1 MSMKLEENRI
11 IDDASFF
18 SLLKIKYN
26 LHICRIIEESWNNF
40 SCPIELIVFLE
51 AIRRVEKN
59 HDLQMEFENGESEWL
74 KEFNSLSLIEKKLIN
89 HLMVNPQVRGIL
101 IQYSG
106 YQIIRQLFIK
116 YKIFHID
123 QGFTLWHLLSTKSSF
138 AREMIEGFNTLK
150 ISGNREVLHRIQK
163 AYSDMENLFHRY
175 GQLEVISINFHFPN
189 HSVDEAGYD
198 RFIRKIQPILE
209 KVQSSLQGDQRLVKG
224 YFKLED
230 DGQDGLRYSCILIY
244 PKEAKV
250 TKQIIENQIKP
261 LIEMTNVRMDDWGR
275 TVDQIAGKRVTGA
288 IENLDDLH
296 NFCHWHLGFYYM
308 YDVYLSL
315 NPVVQNRYALKINH
329 IESHDWNIDLL
340 VTQEDFD
347 WERVIQYHTL
357 QNYSADSNVV
367 WKVDHLPEAYIQ
379 KHQYLEVFVNEI
391 DLSGRDLDSKRVLQ
405 YLEIFNDTLLN
416 SDEPFFKFDIA
427 ATTKKKNQI
436 RVTRLGNQFLF
447 LYKYFKQRNIS
458 IENIQM
464 YNAQRGGVL
473 SQLLTSNLWHKILS
487 VQESGAQYETHSIFL
502 NKKKLSYFNEIL
514 RNSGFVDAKG
524 MFSGREISYAEAD
537 LEAKKKS
544 TEKRNILYFI
554 KQTETTTSYVKSLFK
569 HDSFVTRVQFYCTS
583 LKDLDFFS
591 KNLTEFLRIYKRK
604 PLLKGLK
611 GYFLVWLLGNDGL
624 PFVDM
629 IFILEYSKNYENR
642 EFIIQ
647 LDNEWKAFNQS
658 KMKPEVCFNFNP
670 QVREEADLSF
680 TIPSLRQRFVAVEA
694 SDRKLKQDIYHNI
707 VPFFTFRH
715 FFLGPRIQKKKLFSK
730 GSMTTSK

>member
-1 MSMKLEENRI
+1 MNLDEKI
-11 IDDASFF
+11 ILDDLYFF
-18 SLLKIKYN
+18 SLLRFKYMAS
-26 LHICRIIEESWNNF
+26 LCYCLEYQWDNF
-40 SCPIELIVFLE
+40 SCPNELIVFLE
-51 AIRRVEKN
+51 AIRRIERN
-59 HDLQMEFENGESEWL
+59 YDLKAEYENIGDEWF
-74 KEFNSLSLIEKKLIN
+74 KEFNLLTLVEKKVIN
-89 HLMVNPQVRGIL
+89 HLMLNSQERGVC

-116 YKIFHID
+116 YRIFQESH
-123 QGFTLWHLLSTKSSF
+123 GFILWHLFLKKDSF
-138 AREMIEGFNTLK
+138 YSEMIEGFNRLK
-150 ISGNREVLHRIQK
+150 QSGDSGVIHRIQK
-163 AYSDMENLFHRY
+163 ACRDMEKLFYRY

-189 HSVDEAGYD
+189 HSVDEVGYD
-198 RFIRKIQPILE
+198 RFIRNIKPILE
-209 KVQSSLQGDQRLVKG
+209 KVQLSLHGDQRLVKG

-230 DGQDGLRYSCILIY
+230 DGQYGLRYSCILIY

-250 TKQIIENQIKP
+250 TKQVIENQLKP

-275 TVDQIAGKRVTGA
+275 TVDQIAGKRVSGA
-288 IENLDDLH
+288 IEHLEDLH
-296 NFCHWHLGFYYM
+296 NFCHWHLGFYYL
-308 YDVYLSL
+308 YDFYFSL

-329 IESHDWNIDLL
+329 IESHEWNIDLL
-340 VTQEDFD
+340 VTQEDSD
-347 WERVIQYHTL
+347 RERVIQYHTL

-405 YLEIFNDTLLN
+405 YLEIFNDTLLH

-427 ATTKKKNQI
+427 VTTKKKNQI

-464 YNAQRGGVL
+464 YNTQRGGVL
-473 SQLLTSNLWHKILS
+473 SQLLSSNLWHKVLS
-487 VQESGAQYETHSIFL
+487 VQEPEAQYETHSIFL
-502 NKKKLSYFNEIL
+502 NQKKLSYFNDVL
-514 RNSGFVDAKG
+514 RNSGLIAAKERFG
-524 MFSGREISYAEAD
+524 GREISYAETD
-537 LEAKKKS
+537 SEAKKKS

-554 KQTETTTSYVKSLFK
+554 KQTEATTSYVKSLFK

-591 KNLTEFLRIYKRK
+591 KNLTEFLRVYKRK

-629 IFILEYSKNYENR
+629 IFILEYSKNYENK

-647 LDNEWKAFNQS
+647 LDKEWKAFNQG
-658 KMKPEVCFNFNP
+658 KVKLETVIAP
-670 QVREEADLSF
+670 QVREDTDLSF
-680 TIPSLRQRFVAVEA
+680 IIPSLRQRFVAVEA
-694 SDRKLKQDIYHNI
+694 SDRKLKQDIYHTI

-715 FFLGPRIQKKKLFSK
+715 FFLAVNVNKKKLFSK
-730 GSMTTSK
+730 GSAIKSK

>member
-59 HDLQMEFENGESEWL
+59 HDLQMEFENGEGEWL

-89 HLMVNPQVRGIL
+89 HLMANPQVRGIL

-163 AYSDMENLFHRY
+163 AYRDMEKLFYRY

-189 HSVDEAGYD
+189 HSVEEAGYD
-198 RFIRKIQPILE
+198 RFIRNIKPILE
-209 KVQSSLQGDQRLVKG
+209 KVQLSLHGDQRLVKG

-230 DGQDGLRYSCILIY
+230 DGQYGLRYSCILIY

-275 TVDQIAGKRVTGA
+275 TVDQIAGKRVSGA
-288 IENLDDLH
+288 IEHLEDLH
-296 NFCHWHLGFYYM
+296 NFCHWHLGFYYL
-308 YDVYLSL
+308 YDFYFSL

-340 VTQEDFD
+340 VTQEDSD

-405 YLEIFNDTLLN
+405 YLEIFNDTLLH

-427 ATTKKKNQI
+427 VTTKKKNQI

-458 IENIQM
+458 VENIQM
-464 YNAQRGGVL
+464 YNSQRGGVL
-473 SQLLTSNLWHKILS
+473 SQLLSSNLWHKVLS
-487 VQESGAQYETHSIFL
+487 VQEPEAQYETHSIFL
-502 NKKKLSYFNEIL
+502 NQKKLSYFNDVL
-514 RNSGFVDAKG
+514 RNSGLIAAKERFG
-524 MFSGREISYAEAD
+524 GREISYAETD
-537 LEAKKKS
+537 SEAKKKS

-554 KQTETTTSYVKSLFK
+554 KQTEATTSYVKSLFK
-569 HDSFVTRVQFYCTS
+569 HDSFVTRIQFYCTS

-591 KNLTEFLRIYKRK
+591 KNLTEFLRVYKRK

-629 IFILEYSKNYENR
+629 IFILEYSKNYENK

-647 LDNEWKAFNQS
+647 LDKEWKAFNQD
-658 KMKPEVCFNFNP
+658 KVKLETVIAP
-670 QVREEADLSF
+670 QVREDTDLSF
-680 TIPSLRQRFVAVEA
+680 IIPSLRQRFVAVEA

>member
-1 MSMKLEENRI
+1 MNLDENRI
-11 IDDASFF
+11 LDDMYFF
-18 SLLKIKYN
+18 SLLKFKYIAS
-26 LHICRIIEESWNNF
+26 LCYCLESQWNNS
-40 SCPIELIVFLE
+40 SCSAELIVFLE
-51 AIRRVEKN
+51 AIRRIEKN
-59 HDLQMEFENGESEWL
+59 YDLKTEYENIGDEWL
-74 KEFNSLSLIEKKLIN
+74 KEFNLLSQVEKKVIN
-89 HLMVNPQVRGIL
+89 HLMVNSQERGIH
-101 IQYSG
+101 IQYGG
-106 YQIIRQLFIK
+106 YQLIRQLFIK
-116 YKIFHID
+116 YGIFQESH
-123 QGFTLWHLLSTKSSF
+123 GFILWHLINKKDSF
-138 AREMIEGFNTLK
+138 YIEMIEGFSRLK
-150 ISGNREVLHRIQK
+150 QSGNREVLHHIQK
-163 AYSDMENLFHRY
+163 AYGDMEKLFYRY

-189 HSVDEAGYD
+189 RSIDEVGYD
-198 RFIRKIQPILE
+198 RFIRNIKPILE
-209 KVQSSLQGDQRLVKG
+209 KIQLSLHGDQRLVRG

-230 DGQDGLRYSCILIY
+230 DGQYGLCYSCILIY
-244 PKEAKV
+244 PKESKV
-250 TKQIIENQIKP
+250 TKQVIENQLKP

-275 TVDQIAGKRVTGA
+275 TVDQIAGKRVSGA
-288 IENLDDLH
+288 IEHLEDLH
-296 NFCHWHLGFYYM
+296 NFCHWHLGFYYL
-308 YDVYLSL
+308 YDFYFSL

-340 VTQEDFD
+340 VTQEDSD

-379 KHQYLEVFVNEI
+379 KHYYLEVFVNEI

-405 YLEIFNDTLLN
+405 YLEIFNDTLLHA
-416 SDEPFFKFDIA
+416 DGPFFKFDIA

-458 IENIQM
+458 SENIQM

-487 VQESGAQYETHSIFL
+487 VQEPESQYETHSIFL
-502 NKKKLSYFNEIL
+502 NQKKLSYFNEVL
-514 RNSGFVDAKG
+514 RNSSFIDAKG
-524 MFSGREISYAEAD
+524 MFSGREISYAEAG
-537 LEAKKKS
+537 LEAKKQS

-554 KQTETTTSYVKSLFK
+554 KQTEATTSYVKSLFK

-680 TIPSLRQRFVAVEA
+680 TIPSLRQRFIAVEA